1 MFSLRSW
8 CDQRVQD
15 SLLSASYVQSPVLTA
30 VLFRTNSP
38 RRHFSPTYDNSID
51 MHVKHRVIFL
61 FVCLF
66 VCLPGVLLIAD
77 RFGYKPESSQ
87 KLFCNFVFSQ
97 EEKTCQGRRR

>member
-1 MFSLRSW
+1 M
-8 CDQRVQD
+8 QN
-15 SLLSASYVQSPVLTA
+15 SLLSSSYVQSLALTA
-30 VLFRTNSP
+30 VLFRTSSL

-51 MHVKHRVIFL
+51 IHVKHIVIFL

-66 VCLPGVLLIAD
+66 GVLLIDD

-97 EEKTCQGRRR
+97 EEKTCQGRGR